1 MTTEIRFEPTLFIF
15 LGTSSGQIGW
25 RLKELFRKA
34 YGDVP
39 ILRFLWIDAD
49 STIDPQA
56 ASGFR
61 PSERVELV
69 GFNGDAVLANLNN
82 YPTIKSWWPRASR
95 LKAGFISR
103 GAGQMRPVGRL
114 SLFRMFNDRTTG
126 PAFIDKL
133 RQATESIQQIEHI
146 DATERMS
153 TEKHHFVVERGSV
166 RVVMFFSTCG
176 GTGSSMTFDIA
187 YLCRH
192 FLRDLNPSI
201 MSVAIL
207 PSIIDKAIKNETPT
221 QRERIRANTYAWF
234 RESNHLLEKPY
245 WQVTYPEGAPVN
257 VQAPPFD
264 MTFVLELGN
273 QAGNRLNS
281 DEDIFNM
288 IASAIFLDTGSSIG
302 GAMRGFNANVSV
314 LLEEFRG
321 RQRAYSSLAAASLI
335 YPAEKILNYCSAR
348 LGANVIRN
356 ACLRS
361 PDPREVEDTAIAILA
376 RMRLQDDQILEDLL
390 ADAKFSGLNIPAI
403 RKAENIEEIRRL
415 LALQEET
422 DSKEREYI
430 KTKITERVELD
441 LERFQDK
448 FQDEATRLIL
458 DKNAQFAQAV
468 LVKIAGGKSSGTRG
482 ADREYILSQL
492 SRKITQQGIHEME
505 LATALSEYQRSQQ
518 RLRRMSGDAI
528 RTVQR
533 LLLKKTWLEGLNRA
547 RNDCL
552 SWVDTR
558 NQRDLQLHA
567 QRQAIH
573 LYSQLGEYLRSL
585 SASLAGLLQIL
596 ERAGEKLDA
605 RAIENLKP
613 LNAEEGIYELT
624 IEAVDTGYIRHF
636 YEKRMGSLNPVTVYH
651 SFSKEQEVDSW
662 KNLLSWGERKW
673 ADGIQENAR
682 GYFYDDVENT
692 SLLEALTE
700 YYGKGAAAKI
710 EKELDRLV
718 RYCHPFW
725 QFDTNSGIQ
734 GQEGKSIIG
743 VEDERSDLIPAKYH
757 EDTQYEIK
765 STGFLHRIDFA
776 RVQHGLP
783 AFLLRNMG
791 DYKAFYEEKRKGI
804 DPLHVFPEAF
814 SSSDV
819 MPEEKQETRNL
830 FAIAAA
836 FDYVIQIGSFYYFDP
851 EKDYSQRQIRP
862 VREYRLDQGREK
874 AENAF
879 IQRDDLARLAE
890 ELIER
895 DVVNIGNKAA
905 IALLDGKINEYKKA
919 LSDMPPDGALRHQFE
934 REITALQDKQ
944 SQLGKL

>member
-25 RLKELFRKA
+25 RLKDLLRRA

-39 ILRFLWIDAD
+39 ILRFLWLDAD
-49 STIDPQA
+49 STIDPQL
-56 ASGFR
+56 ASWFR

-69 GFNGDAVLANLNN
+69 GFNGDAVLSNLNN
-82 YPTIKSWWPRASR
+82 YPTIKTWWPRTSR

-114 SLFRMFNDRTTG
+114 ALFRMFNDRTTG
-126 PAFIDKL
+126 PAFIDKF
-133 RQATESIQQIEHI
+133 RQATEAIQQIEHI

-153 TEKHHFVVERGSV
+153 TDKHHFVVERGSV
-166 RVVMFFSTCG
+166 RVVLFFSTCG

-201 MSVAIL
+201 MAVAVL
-207 PSIIDKAIKNETPT
+207 PSVIDKAIKNETPT

-234 RESNHLLEKPY
+234 RENNHLLERPY
-245 WQVTYPEGAPVN
+245 WQVTYPEGAPVS

-281 DEDIFNM
+281 EEDIFNM

-335 YPAEKILNYCSAR
+335 YPAEKILSYCSAR
-348 LGANVIRN
+348 LGAKVIRQ
-356 ACLRS
+356 ACLGT
-361 PDPREVEDTAIAILA
+361 PDPRDVEETATAILA

-390 ADAKFSGLNIPAI
+390 AGQQVSGLNLPAI
-403 RKAENIEEIRRL
+403 RKAGNIEEIRRL

-422 DSKEREYI
+422 DSKEREYL
-430 KTKITERVELD
+430 KTKITEETEQRLLRSKD
-441 LERFQDK
+441 DFQK
-448 FQDEATRLIL
+448 EIMRLIL
-458 DKNAQFAQAV
+458 EKSAQFAQAV
-468 LVKIAGGKSSGTRG
+468 LTEIAGGNSSGKRTVG
-482 ADREYILSQL
+482 TKYLLSEF
-492 SRKITQQGIHEME
+492 RARITEHGVHEME
-505 LATALSEYQRSQQ
+505 LATALAEHQRSLQ
-518 RLRRMSGDAI
+518 RLRNMAGDVL

-533 LLLKKTWLEGLNRA
+533 LLLRKSWQEGLNRA

-552 SWVDTR
+552 SWMDSR
-558 NQRDLQLHA
+558 NQRTFQLHA

-573 LYSQLGEYLRSL
+573 LYGQLGEYLRSQGGT
-585 SASLAGLLQIL
+585 LAGVLQAL
-596 ERAGEKLDA
+596 ERAAEKLDVQA
-605 RAIENLKP
+605 AENLKP

-624 IEAVDTGYIRHF
+624 IEAVDAGYIRHF
-636 YEKRMGSLNPVTVYH
+636 YEKQMSSLHPLAVYH
-651 SFSKEQEVDSW
+651 KFSQSQQIDSW
-662 KNLLSWGERKW
+662 QALLSWDETKW
-673 ADGIQENAR
+673 ADGIQQDSR
-682 GYFYDDVENT
+682 RYFHDEVENT
-692 SLLEALTE
+692 SLLHALTE
-700 YYGKGAAAKI
+700 YYDERAPQKI
-710 EKELDRLV
+710 EEELDRLA

-743 VEDERSDLIPAKYH
+743 VEDERSDLIPEKYR
-757 EDTQYEIK
+757 EGTQYEIK
-765 STGFLHRIDFA
+765 STGFRHRIDFA

-783 AFLLRNMG
+783 AFLLRDMG
-791 DYKAFYEEKRKGI
+791 DYKAFYEQKKKGI

-814 SSSDV
+814 LSSDV
-819 MPEEKQETRNL
+819 MPEEKKEARL
-830 FAIAAA
+830 SFAIAAA
-836 FDYVIQIGSFYYFDP
+836 FDYVIQVGSFYYFDP

-874 AENAF
+874 AESAF
-879 IQRDDLARLAE
+879 VQRDDFARLAD

-895 DVVNIGNKAA
+895 DVVNIGNQAA
-905 IALLDGKINEYKKA
+905 IVLLDERVTTYKLA
-919 LSDMPPDGALRHQFE
+919 LSTMSPDSDLRRQYE
-934 REITALQDKQ
+934 REIEALQIKQ
-944 SQLGKL
+944 GQLGKL